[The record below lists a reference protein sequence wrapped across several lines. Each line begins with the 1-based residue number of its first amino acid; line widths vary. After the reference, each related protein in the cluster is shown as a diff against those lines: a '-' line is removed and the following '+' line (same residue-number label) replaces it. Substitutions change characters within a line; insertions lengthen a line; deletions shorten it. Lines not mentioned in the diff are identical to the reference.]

1 MNNEPNLD
9 DPMLQNDLYCCK
21 KHMKTIIFAL
31 IAIVVIAGIII
42 LVVLL
47 TKKDSNTD
55 EGNKPVD
62 KKYDYGLDMDELKKR
77 TDPNNMMNFR
87 FIRSKLNTIYFS

>member
-1 MNNEPNLD
+1 
-9 DPMLQNDLYCCK
+9 
-21 KHMKTIIFAL
+21 MKTIIFAL
-31 IAIVVIAGIII
+31 IGIVVIAGIII

-62 KKYDYGLDMDELKKR
+62 KKYDYGLDMV
-77 TDPNNMMNFR
+77 N
-87 FIRSKLNTIYFS
+87 

>member
-1 MNNEPNLD
+1 
-9 DPMLQNDLYCCK
+9 
-21 KHMKTIIFAL
+21 MKTIIFAL
-31 IAIVVIAGIII
+31 IGIVVIAGIII

-62 KKYDYGLDMDELKKR
+62 KK
-77 TDPNNMMNFR
+77 
-87 FIRSKLNTIYFS
+87 